1 MGKNQSLPPGSL
13 PQAPVSISPTTFPTP
28 EAREG
33 TTVSPAKKTPHRKL
47 NKIKAR
53 QNEVTEKYVPDEGK
67 DKNPDKQLSEVEA
80 NNLH

>member
-13 PQAPVSISPTTFPTP
+13 PQAPVSTSPTKFPTP

-53 QNEVTEKYVPDEGK
+53 QNEETEKYVPDERK